1 VLDASQSLSAEAA
14 RLTEEVQSFFV
25 ALRSGPLGSAKA
37 A

>member
-1 VLDASQSLSAEAA
+1 VLDASQSLSAEAT
-14 RLTEEVQSFFV
+14 RLTEEVQNFFV